1 MGDTC
6 SHISNLRTAI
16 LLGLEDDE
24 VKSTKNT
31 QTFQET
37 LRMSQVS
44 DREESF
50 NSPHIHEKDKFINN
64 FVNEELES
72 RPTVVFNDGTE
83 YTGQWKVNIRQGY
96 GVEKDPVSK
105 TVYEGNWYQNKQ
117 HGMGKRT
124 FEDGDY
130 YEGDFK
136 QGFACGYGV
145 YHSFASNHRYEGYW
159 ENDIPHGH
167 GVEKKANG

>member
-44 DREESF
+44 ER
-50 NSPHIHEKDKFINN
+50 
-64 FVNEELES
+64 
-72 RPTVVFNDGTE
+72 
-83 YTGQWKVNIRQGY
+83 
-96 GVEKDPVSK
+96 
-105 TVYEGNWYQNKQ
+105 
-117 HGMGKRT
+117 
-124 FEDGDY
+124 
-130 YEGDFK
+130 
-136 QGFACGYGV
+136 
-145 YHSFASNHRYEGYW
+145 
-159 ENDIPHGH
+159 
-167 GVEKKANG
+167 

>member
-6 SHISNLRTAI
+6 SHISNLKTAI

-44 DREESF
+44 EREESF

-64 FVNEELES
+64 FVNEEL
-72 RPTVVFNDGTE
+72 
-83 YTGQWKVNIRQGY
+83 
-96 GVEKDPVSK
+96 
-105 TVYEGNWYQNKQ
+105 
-117 HGMGKRT
+117 
-124 FEDGDY
+124 
-130 YEGDFK
+130 
-136 QGFACGYGV
+136 
-145 YHSFASNHRYEGYW
+145 
-159 ENDIPHGH
+159 
-167 GVEKKANG
+167 